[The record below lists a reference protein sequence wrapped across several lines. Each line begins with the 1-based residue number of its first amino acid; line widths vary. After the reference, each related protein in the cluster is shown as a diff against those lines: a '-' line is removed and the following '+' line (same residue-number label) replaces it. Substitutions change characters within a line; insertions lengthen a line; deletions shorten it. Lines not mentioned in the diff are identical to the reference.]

1 MLSHNIR
8 GLNMDGEVHK
18 LGNYVRGLVSFL
30 DFICLQDHKL
40 HKDRATRIGKQI
52 WPRAR
57 MWAVEAK
64 EGHSSKLQQSKVG
77 KSKT

>member
-1 MLSHNIR
+1 MLSYNIR

-18 LGNYVRGLVSFL
+18 LGNYVRGLVSHV
-30 DFICLQDHKL
+30 DFICLQEHKL

-52 WPRAR
+52 WPRAH
-57 MWAVEAK
+57 MWMVEAK
-64 EGHSSKLQQSKVG
+64 ESYSSKLQQGTVG